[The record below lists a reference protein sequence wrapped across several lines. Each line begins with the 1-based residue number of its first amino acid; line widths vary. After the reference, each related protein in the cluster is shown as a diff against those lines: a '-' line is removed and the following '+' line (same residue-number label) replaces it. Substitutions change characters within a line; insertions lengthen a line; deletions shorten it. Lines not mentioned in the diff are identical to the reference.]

1 VGTSLD
7 PEESKAMQT
16 WQEIRQWRRAQRDTL
31 LQQRIA
37 AGGRQRKQ
45 WAAII
50 DRQLIG
56 LLPDVGGKIIG
67 FYWPFKG
74 EFDARGLMGNWLQQ
88 GAQAALPVVLAAR
101 TALEFRRW
109 QPGDETE
116 PGVYKIPVPKQ
127 RHVVIPDILLV
138 PLVGFDPAGYRL
150 GYGGGYY
157 DRTLAALA
165 VKPMAIGIGFE
176 QARLATIYPQPHDIP
191 MDIIITESG
200 TQSEFCRYSRTDTI

>member
-1 VGTSLD
+1 
-7 PEESKAMQT
+7 
-16 WQEIRQWRRAQRDTL
+16 
-31 LQQRIA
+31 
-37 AGGRQRKQ
+37 
-45 WAAII
+45 
-50 DRQLIG
+50 
-56 LLPDVGGKIIG
+56 
-67 FYWPFKG
+67 
-74 EFDARGLMGNWLQQ
+74 
-88 GAQAALPVVLAAR
+88 
-101 TALEFRRW
+101 
-109 QPGDETE
+109 
-116 PGVYKIPVPKQ
+116 VPKQ
-127 RHVVIPDILLV
+127 RHVVIPDISLV